1 MTSPRPEDRS
11 DYSWTRVPSQRLTAD
26 GVTYAYRELGPR
38 GGVPVVLLTHLAAV
52 LDNWDP
58 RVVDGI
64 GRERH
69 VIAFDN
75 RGVGASSGRT
85 PTTIGQMAT
94 DAATFIKALGHDQ
107 VDIVGFSLGGMIAQE
122 LAAQQPSLVRRLVL
136 AGTGPA
142 GGRGITRVTPL
153 TYFDTLRGLVT
164 RKDPKTYLFFT
175 RTPSGRRAAAE
186 FLERLR
192 ERTVD
197 RDSRITVRAFRAQLK
212 AIGRWGRQTPAD
224 LSKLTVPVL
233 VVNGESDRMVPTS
246 NTVDLHRRL
255 PDSELVIYP
264 DAGHGG
270 IFQNH
275 DDFVAR
281 VVAFL

>member
-1 MTSPRPEDRS
+1 
-11 DYSWTRVPSQRLTAD
+11 VPSQRLSAD
-26 GVTYAYRELGPR
+26 GVTYAYRELGPE
-38 GGVPVVLLTHLAAV
+38 GGVSVVLLTHLAAV

-85 PTTIGQMAT
+85 PTTIGQMAE
-94 DAATFIKALGHDQ
+94 DAATFIKASGHDQ

-122 LAAQQPSLVRRLVL
+122 LALQRPGLVRRLVL

-153 TYFDTLRGLVT
+153 TCFDTLRGLVT
-164 RKDPKTYLFFT
+164 GKDPKTYLFFT
-175 RTPSGRRAAAE
+175 RTPRGRRAAAD

-192 ERTVD
+192 ERTAD
-197 RDSRITVRAFRAQLK
+197 RDSPITVRAFRAQLK

-224 LSKLTVPVL
+224 LSKITVPVL

-246 NTVDLHRRL
+246 NSEDLHRRL
-255 PDSELVIYP
+255 PDSELAIYP

-281 VVAFL
+281 VLAFL

>member
-1 MTSPRPEDRS
+1 MTSAQPDIGS
-11 DYSWTRVPSQRLTAD
+11 DTWATAPTRQLTAG
-26 GVTYAYRELGPR
+26 GVTYAYRELGPTA
-38 GGVPVVLLTHLAAV
+38 GVPVVLLTHLAAV
-52 LDNWDP
+52 MDNWDP

-64 GRERH
+64 SRERH

-75 RGVGASSGRT
+75 RGVGATTGRT
-85 PTTIGQMAT
+85 PTTIGQMAQ
-94 DAATFIKALGHDQ
+94 DAAAFIRALGHDQ
-107 VDIVGFSLGGMIAQE
+107 VDVIGFSLGGMIAQE
-122 LAAQQPSLVRRLVL
+122 LVVRQPGLVRRLVL

-142 GGRGITRVTPL
+142 GGERITRVTPL
-153 TYFDTLRGLVT
+153 TYFDTLRGLLT

-175 RTPSGRRAAAE
+175 RSPVGRRAAAE

-197 RDSRITVRAFRAQLK
+197 RDSPIAVRTFRAQLK

-224 LSKLTVPVL
+224 LSKITIPVL

-246 NTVDLHRRL
+246 NTVDLDRRL
-255 PDSELVIYP
+255 PDSRLAIYP

-275 DDFVAR
+275 DDFVTR
-281 VVAFL
+281 VLAFL